1 MTLKSLPAGCFR
13 KNSQEKKLKN
23 FDFEYETKQNL
34 YEFPYANASSI
45 DCLEDFEKMTSF

>member
-13 KNSQEKKLKN
+13 KNSEEKKLKN

-34 YEFPYANASSI
+34 FEFPYASSI
-45 DCLEDFEKMTSF
+45 NCLEDFEKMTSF